1 MLFHRIGFIV
11 VVVYLLGMVSC
22 VSSKKIIYL
31 NDLADTTK
39 GGLQN
44 AQNVFETPIQK
55 NDLLTIAVG
64 GSNAEDLIALNSGS
78 GAIPGASSVGSAS
91 KGIGYL
97 VEADGKIQFPFLG
110 RVQAEGLTRVQLE
123 DTLSKRLKDYT
134 KDPVVNVKFMNYGY
148 TVLGEV
154 SHPGRF
160 EMENE
165 RTTILDALGMAGD
178 LTILGKRNDIL
189 VVREV
194 DGKRQFG
201 RMDLLSKNIF
211 KSPYF
216 YLKTND
222 VVYVEPVR
230 SKFIARTGIPQYLG
244 LIAAAFTLFLTILNF
259 SK

>member
-1 MLFHRIGFIV
+1 MTV
-11 VVVYLLGMVSC
+11 CLLGMLSC
-22 VSSKKIIYL
+22 VSSKQIIYL
-31 NDLADTTK
+31 NDLSDST
-39 GGLQN
+39 GGNLQN
-44 AQNVFETPIQK
+44 AKSIFETPIQK

-64 GSNAEDLIALNSGS
+64 GVNAEDLITINSGS
-78 GAIPGASSVGSAS
+78 GAIPGASSVGAAS

-97 VEADGKIQFPFLG
+97 VEGDGKIQFPYLG
-110 RVQAEGLTRVQLE
+110 RVQAAGLTRVQLE
-123 DTLSKRLKDYT
+123 DSLENKLKDYT
-134 KDPVVNVKFMNYGY
+134 KSPVVNIKFLNYGY
-148 TVLGEV
+148 SVLGEV

-178 LTILGKRNDIL
+178 LTVLAKRNDIL
-189 VVREV
+189 VIREV
-194 DGKRQFG
+194 DGKREFG
-201 RMDLLSKNIF
+201 RLDLLSKNIF
-211 KSPYF
+211 QSPYF

-230 SKFIARTGIPQYLG
+230 SKFLGRTGVPQYLG